1 MKFTAVIPVKAH
13 SSRLPG
19 KNLKPFGKENLL
31 TRKIRQLKQSK
42 IADRIILSS
51 DSDEMLDIATKHGI
65 EAIKRPI
72 EFANESRP
80 FGEFLD
86 YISEIIKEGHMIYSC
101 VTSPFFDEN
110 LMVKAKQAY
119 IKALKDGLGANH
131 ILSISGILNG
141 TSNYILSKMIKENAD
156 FASALKD
163 AQHKGYA
170 EKDPTLDINGMDA
183 GHKLLILASLAYGID
198 AHPEDIIIEGI
209 DGIELSDIVFA
220 KEFGYV
226 VKLLGI
232 ANKRGEEIELRAHPA
247 LVKSE
252 EMIAK
257 VDGVMNAVSVVG
269 DCVGEMLYYGAGAG
283 GDATASAV
291 ISDLIEIAR
300 EKSSS
305 MLGFDGKNIT
315 HKLMPR
321 DKISSR
327 YYIRLRTHDRAGVL
341 ARVSS
346 IFSSHD
352 ISIQVLLQ
360 PETKDGIAELLL
372 ITHLSMES
380 KIINALKE
388 IDKQDFIAKKTFFIR
403 IQD

>member
-1 MKFTAVIPVKAH
+1 MRVDWNQIICNELKEHIAKLEKSLNADVISYYGV
-13 SSRLPG
+13 LQPG
-19 KNLKPFGKENLL
+19 
-31 TRKIRQLKQSK
+31 
-42 IADRIILSS
+42 ADRVFRDVIEDLKS
-51 DSDEMLDIATKHGI
+51 DSN
-65 EAIKRPI
+65 KRDVIYVILTTPGGSAETVQILVNILRYHYKEVNFIIPQYAYSAGTILCMSGDNTFMDYFSQLGPI
-72 EFANESRP
+72 DP
-80 FGEFLD
+80 Q
-86 YISEIIKEGHMIYSC
+86 
-101 VTSPFFDEN
+101 
-110 LMVKAKQAY
+110 VKS
-119 IKALKDGLGANH
+119 KDG
-131 ILSISGILNG
+131 
-141 TSNYILSKMIKENAD
+141 K
-156 FASALKD
+156 F
-163 AQHKGYA
+163 
-170 EKDPTLDINGMDA
+170 
-183 GHKLLILASLAYGID
+183 
-198 AHPEDIIIEGI
+198 
-209 DGIELSDIVFA
+209 V
-220 KEFGYV
+220 
-226 VKLLGI
+226 
-232 ANKRGEEIELRAHPA
+232 PA
-247 LVKSE
+247 LGYLDKVE

-388 IDKQDFIAKKTFFIR
+388 IDRQDFIAKKTFFIR